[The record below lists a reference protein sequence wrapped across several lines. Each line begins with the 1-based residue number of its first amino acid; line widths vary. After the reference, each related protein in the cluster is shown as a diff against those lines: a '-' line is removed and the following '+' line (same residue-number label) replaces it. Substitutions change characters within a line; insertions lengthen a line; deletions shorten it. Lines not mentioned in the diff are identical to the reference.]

1 MPLKISASEKAILQ
15 QLDASVAAQSAFE
28 TIDTSIKRVT
38 KELEANP
45 ETLFGWS
52 AIPLDIFPA
61 KLPPSVG
68 SCWLF
73 VIRAGI
79 PPERHRH
86 PGSRQRTLSF
96 RGSGDL
102 QVWDGTQWISN
113 LLQSGDQLSLD
124 ERWVSIPPNA
134 WHRPVVSEDWVVIS
148 FHTAPEE
155 KLIEISDHKE
165 RAYEKISS

>member
-1 MPLKISASEKAILQ
+1 MRLKISSKEKAILQ
-15 QLDASVAAQSAFE
+15 QLDAFVRAHSAFE
-28 TIDTSIKRVT
+28 IIDTSIKRVT
-38 KELEANP
+38 KELEASS
-45 ETLFGWS
+45 EALFGWS

-61 KLPPSVG
+61 KLPAAVG

-102 QVWDGTQWISN
+102 QVWDGAEWVSN
-113 LLQSGDQLSLD
+113 PLQSSEQASL
-124 ERWVSIPPNA
+124 EGRWVSIPPNA
-134 WHRPVVSEDWVVIS
+134 WHRPVVTEDWVVIS

-155 KLIEISDHKE
+155 DLMEISDE
-165 RAYEKISS
+165 NRRVYELNR